1 MWHRRRNSS
10 APDRAATS
18 VIDQGCGFEGRLT
31 FVGVLIV
38 NGKFQGELISSDTVI
53 IGETGVVQADLRVG
67 TVILAGQ
74 ISGHIT
80 ASERVELRLTARI
93 LGDIATPVLVL
104 EEGVIF
110 DGHCKMTG
118 NGLKVLQ
125 TNGEEPR
132 VKLLESQL
140 PDQGTEVVRQVLFDL
155 RAQIN
160 RLG

>member
-1 MWHRRRNSS
+1 MWHRRRKSS
-10 APDRAATS
+10 APDRDAT
-18 VIDQGCGFEGRLT
+18 VINQGSRFEGRLT
-31 FVGVLIV
+31 FDGVLIV
-38 NGKFQGELISSDTVI
+38 NGKFRGELISSGTVI
-53 IGETGVVQADLRVG
+53 VGETGVMQADLRVG

-80 ASERVELRLTARI
+80 ASERVELRQTARI

-110 DGHCKMTG
+110 DGHCKMMG

-140 PDQGTEVVRQVLFDL
+140 PDHGTEVVRQVLFDL

>member
-53 IGETGVVQADLRVG
+53 VGETGVVQADLRVG

-74 ISGHIT
+74 ILGHIT
-80 ASERVELRLTARI
+80 ASERVELRQTARI

-110 DGHCKMTG
+110 DGHCKMQG

-125 TNGEEPR
+125 TNGEDPNH
-132 VKLLESQL
+132 
-140 PDQGTEVVRQVLFDL
+140 L
-155 RAQIN
+155 RLAK
-160 RLG
+160 RGR

>member
-1 MWHRRRNSS
+1 MWHRRRYSS

-38 NGKFQGELISSDTVI
+38 NGKFQGELISSATVI
-53 IGETGVVQADLRVG
+53 IGETGVVQAYWRVG

-80 ASERVELRLTARI
+80 ASERVELRQTARI
-93 LGDIATPVLVL
+93 LGNIATPVLVL

-110 DGHCKMTG
+110 DGHCKMKG

-125 TNGEEPR
+125 TNGKEPR
-132 VKLLESQL
+132 VADK
-140 PDQGTEVVRQVLFDL
+140 
-155 RAQIN
+155 RAQII
-160 RLG
+160 

>member
-38 NGKFQGELISSDTVI
+38 NGKFQGELISSGTVI
-53 IGETGVVQADLRVG
+53 VGETGVLQADLRVG

-80 ASERVELRLTARI
+80 ASERVELRQTAR
-93 LGDIATPVLVL
+93 LHGDIATPVLVL

-140 PDQGTEVVRQVLFDL
+140 PDHGTEVVRQVLFDL

>member
-1 MWHRRRNSS
+1 
-10 APDRAATS
+10 
-18 VIDQGCGFEGRLT
+18 VINQGCVFEGRLT

-38 NGKFQGELISSDTVI
+38 NGKFQGELISSGTVI
-53 IGETGVVQADLRVG
+53 VGETGVMQADLRVG

-80 ASERVELRLTARI
+80 ASERVELRQTARI
-93 LGDIATPVLVL
+93 LGNIATPVLVL

-110 DGHCKMTG
+110 DGHCKMKG

-125 TNGEEPR
+125 TIGEEPR
-132 VKLLESQL
+132 IKLLECQL
-140 PDQGTEVVRQVLFDL
+140 PDHGTEVFHQVLFDL